1 MERPLADKVAWV
13 TGGSRGIGRAIAVHL
28 AGAGAKVLV
37 TGRSER
43 GLGETVGE
51 IAYQG
56 GKAAHLVADVRDPAA
71 MQAAAEHAK
80 ATFGG
85 LDVVVA
91 NAGVSGTTPL
101 VDGDLS
107 QMQDIVATNL
117 LGTLYTFRAAAAVMS
132 RAGRLVAM
140 SSVLGKFGVPEYGA
154 YCASKAGVQG
164 LVRALAHELGPR
176 KITVNAVCPGW
187 VETDMADLGIR
198 KMAES
203 MGTSE
208 GEAKAEATSAFPLGR
223 FLDPDE
229 VARFVVFLAGPSGD
243 AFTGQALSICGGAT
257 AFGA

>member
-1 MERPLADKVAWV
+1 MERTLADKVAWV

-28 AGAGAKVLV
+28 AGAGAKVVV

-56 GKAAHLVADVRDPAA
+56 GKAVHLVADVRDAKA
-71 MQAAAEHAK
+71 MKAAAAHAK

-85 LDVVVA
+85 LDIVVA
-91 NAGVSGTTPL
+91 NAGLSGTTPL

-107 QMQDIVATNL
+107 VMEDIVTTNL
-117 LGTLYTFRAAAAVMS
+117 LGTLYTFRAAASVMDG
-132 RAGRLVAM
+132 AGSLVAM

-154 YCASKAGVQG
+154 YCASKSGIQG

-187 VETDMADLGIR
+187 VETDIADLGIAR
-198 KMAES
+198 MAES
-203 MGTSE
+203 MGKTAAD
-208 GEAKAEATSAFPLGR
+208 AKAQATSAFPLGR

-229 VARFVVFLAGPSGD
+229 VAWFVVFLAGPSGV

-257 AFGA
+257 AFGG